1 MNFLSSFA
9 KGGDSKDD
17 KTDGEKSSSDLFASA
32 RVVAEAAQAQFGNE
46 PEKCDKVKAAG
57 AGADLLDAA
66 SSYGKLDETKGV
78 GKYVDQAEGYLR
90 QYSASSAPAA
100 PAPAAAVEEKAAD
113 TAAEIPKKAEEVL
126 DKPSEGGAA
135 DYAEKAEEVLSKP
148 AEEAL
153 DKPSEGGAADYA
165 KKAEEFLSKPSE
177 GGEKGESEGGFGGLA
192 KAAGGFFNK

>member
-90 QYSASSAPAA
+90 QYSASSTPAA

-113 TAAEIPKKAEEVL
+113 TAAEIPKKAEEV
-126 DKPSEGGAA
+126 
-135 DYAEKAEEVLSKP
+135 
-148 AEEAL
+148 L